1 MHLKNIN
8 NRGFTLI
15 ELMIAMAVASILL
28 VSISQ
33 VYQTQQKAFTT
44 QQLVVEMQQNARSAM
59 TLMKREIRMAGYKPA
74 ASDGIDNDGDTVVD
88 AGDPENGRK
97 SGQEI
102 GIVEALT
109 DQITFRMDI
118 LPDDPALCTNG
129 LDDGGFAGIID
140 DPAECYDGLPDDP
153 GEEITYALQAN
164 AAGDGNDLVRIT
176 STGTN
181 ILAYDIEAIAFG
193 YAFYLNEDEPLV
205 TDNGQ
210 PDGNVIWAYDD
221 DGDDELDTDAETG
234 AAVAGPPLIDG
245 GGFTY
250 IGAVRIWLLA
260 RTPQPIRGEAD
271 SRTYQV
277 GDLSIDPGMYDP
289 AYRHTLQV
297 ATVYCRNLRL

>member
-1 MHLKNIN
+1 MHLKKIN
-8 NRGFTLI
+8 NRGFTLM
-15 ELMIAMAVASILL
+15 ELMIAMAIASIVLA
-28 VSISQ
+28 SIYR

-44 QQLVVEMQQNARSAM
+44 QQLLVEMQQNARSAM

-74 ASDGIDNDGDTVVD
+74 ASDGIDNDGD
-88 AGDPENGRK
+88 GDIDDDPDENGRK
-97 SGQEI
+97 LDQEI

-109 DQITFRMDI
+109 DQIKFRMDI
-118 LPDDPALCTNG
+118 LPDDPSQCTNG
-129 LDDGGFAGIID
+129 VDDGGFVGIID

-153 GEEITYALQAN
+153 DEEITYALQVN

-176 STGTN
+176 SVGTN

-193 YAFYLNEDEPLV
+193 YAYDENEDGALD

-221 DGDDELDTDAETG
+221 DGNGELDTDAETG
-234 AAVAGPPLIDG
+234 AAVAGPQLIG
-245 GGFTY
+245 GSGPY

-260 RTPQPIRGEAD
+260 RTPQPIRGEVD

-289 AYRHTLQV
+289 GYRRTLQV
-297 ATVYCRNLRL
+297 ATVYCRNLRF